1 MQSMKNIAENTTDNS
16 AKKRAAKSAKPT
28 AKNKK
33 SMEKSVTDNG
43 VRKLKILITVVNR
56 SKAEYF
62 MDLLTAFEV
71 NFQTTVLAQGT
82 ATNETMHLLGLEDAD
97 RSVIF
102 SVLREDKAEEALH
115 AIEDK
120 FTTIRGGK
128 GIAFTMPMSSVI
140 GVAMYQFLSNYRP
153 VTAPSPSADKAK
165 QTK

>member
-1 MQSMKNIAENTTDNS
+1 
-16 AKKRAAKSAKPT
+16 
-28 AKNKK
+28 
-33 SMEKSVTDNG
+33 
-43 VRKLKILITVVNR
+43 
-56 SKAEYF
+56 
-62 MDLLTAFEV
+62 
-71 NFQTTVLAQGT
+71 
-82 ATNETMHLLGLEDAD
+82 MHLLGLEDAD

-153 VTAPSPSADKAK
+153 VTAPSPSADKAE